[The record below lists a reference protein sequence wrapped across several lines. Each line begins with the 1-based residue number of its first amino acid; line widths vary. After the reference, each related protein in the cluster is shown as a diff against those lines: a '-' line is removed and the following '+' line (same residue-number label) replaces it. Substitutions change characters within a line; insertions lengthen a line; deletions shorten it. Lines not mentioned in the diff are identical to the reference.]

1 MARGAQMLPP
11 RKPPTRGCPQARR
24 NGRMH
29 RGISTITRLTTAQR
43 SIYQNG
49 FEEGA
54 GGSMADSRKRIALK
68 PHMDRIR
75 EWVETGKTDEW
86 IADALGTSASSVQS
100 FRSRNDIYRRERG
113 PREPETV
120 FEGVL
125 DHGERD
131 GWGLWLDPSIAE
143 DPIWREHWA
152 TVEAVVVK
160 VAEESIVLEADGAE
174 LASSD
179 GSADSVLAAV
189 AQDTRSDG
197 PRTASE
203 SADEE
208 LPREQGRVKWFDAE
222 KGYGFLVR
230 PTGDDLFVHHS
241 EVQGDPSELSP
252 SGEVEYEVGRNDRG
266 PNARSVRTVG

>member
-1 MARGAQMLPP
+1 
-11 RKPPTRGCPQARR
+11 
-24 NGRMH
+24 
-29 RGISTITRLTTAQR
+29 
-43 SIYQNG
+43 
-49 FEEGA
+49 
-54 GGSMADSRKRIALK
+54 MADSRKRIALK

-75 EWVETGKTDEW
+75 DWVDTGKTDDW

-113 PREPETV
+113 PREPESV

-152 TVEAVVVK
+152 RVEAVVVK
-160 VAEESIVLEADGAE
+160 VAEDSIVLEADGGETKSADGAPE
-174 LASSD
+174 SVLPAVD
-179 GSADSVLAAV
+179 GSPERS
-189 AQDTRSDG
+189 QD
-197 PRTASE
+197 A
-203 SADEE
+203 EE
-208 LPREQGRVKWFDAE
+208 TPRERGRVKWFDAE

-252 SGEVEYEVGRNDRG
+252 NGEVEYEVGRNDRG
-266 PNARSVRTVG
+266 PNARRVETLG

>member
-1 MARGAQMLPP
+1 
-11 RKPPTRGCPQARR
+11 
-24 NGRMH
+24 
-29 RGISTITRLTTAQR
+29 
-43 SIYQNG
+43 
-49 FEEGA
+49 
-54 GGSMADSRKRIALK
+54 MADSRKRIALK

-75 EWVETGKTDEW
+75 EWVESGKTDDW

-143 DPIWREHWA
+143 DPIWKEHWVG
-152 TVEAVVVK
+152 VEAVVVK
-160 VAEESIVLEADGAE
+160 VAEDSIVLEADGAE
-174 LASSD
+174 AASAD
-179 GSADSVLAAV
+179 GSAGPVLAAV
-189 AQDTRSDG
+189 AEQEKSEEAQD
-197 PRTASE
+197 
-203 SADEE
+203 DEQM
-208 LPREQGRVKWFDAE
+208 PRERGRVKWFDAE

-241 EVQGDPSELSP
+241 EVQGDPSDLSP
-252 SGEVEYEVGRNDRG
+252 NGEVEYEVGRNDRG
-266 PNARSVRTVG
+266 PNARRVKTLG

>member
-1 MARGAQMLPP
+1 
-11 RKPPTRGCPQARR
+11 
-24 NGRMH
+24 
-29 RGISTITRLTTAQR
+29 
-43 SIYQNG
+43 
-49 FEEGA
+49 
-54 GGSMADSRKRIALK
+54 MADSRKRIALK

-75 EWVETGKTDEW
+75 EWVDSGKTDDW

-113 PREPETV
+113 PREPESV

-152 TVEAVVVK
+152 EVESVVVK
-160 VAEESIVLEADGAE
+160 VAEDSIVLEADGGEAGSE
-174 LASSD
+174 D
-179 GSADSVLAAV
+179 GSADSILAA
-189 AQDTRSDG
+189 ASRDG
-197 PRTASE
+197 
-203 SADEE
+203 SAADAAPDRDGEA
-208 LPREQGRVKWFDAE
+208 PRERGRVKWFDAE

-241 EVQGDPSELSP
+241 EVQGDPSDLSP
-252 SGEVEYEVGRNDRG
+252 NGEVEYEVGRNDRG
-266 PNARSVRTVG
+266 PNARRVQTIG

>member
-1 MARGAQMLPP
+1 
-11 RKPPTRGCPQARR
+11 
-24 NGRMH
+24 
-29 RGISTITRLTTAQR
+29 
-43 SIYQNG
+43 
-49 FEEGA
+49 
-54 GGSMADSRKRIALK
+54 MADSKKRIALK

-75 EWVETGKTDEW
+75 EWVETGKTDDW

-113 PREPETV
+113 PSEPESV

-152 TVEAVVVK
+152 EVEAVVVK
-160 VAEESIVLEADGAE
+160 VAEDSIVLEAEGTE
-174 LASSD
+174 PSSSD
-179 GSADSVLAAV
+179 GSADHVLAAV
-189 AQDTRSDG
+189 TQDGSSDDVQEG
-197 PRTASE
+197 
-203 SADEE
+203 EE
-208 LPREQGRVKWFDAE
+208 TPRERGRVKWFDAE

-241 EVQGDPSELSP
+241 EVQGDPSELAP
-252 SGEVEYEVGRNDRG
+252 NGEVEYEVGRNDRG
-266 PNARSVRTVG
+266 PNARRVRTLG